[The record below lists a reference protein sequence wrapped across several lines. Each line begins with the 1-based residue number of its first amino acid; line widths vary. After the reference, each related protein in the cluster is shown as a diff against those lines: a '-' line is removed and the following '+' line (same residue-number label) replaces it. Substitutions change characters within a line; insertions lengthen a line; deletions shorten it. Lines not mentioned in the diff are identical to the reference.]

1 METKTI
7 IIIILFIIS
16 GIFYYQIGDTTTKS
30 KIFQVERVIDGD
42 TLILTNEQRIR
53 LKGINTPEKSM
64 PFYNEA
70 TKFLKNT
77 ENKSVT
83 IKSYGVDKYGR
94 TLAYVFLDNKN
105 INKEILSRGLG
116 TLYYYGEDDYYLELK
131 QAEESARLNNNG
143 LWKKSQNADC
153 IELIELKYKEQP
165 KRCTNNEFLE
175 LKNSCN
181 KELNI
186 IIKDDARHTYKETI
200 KSNSIFTKNF
210 SCIWNNDGDSVYIRD
225 NDGLILFYRY

>member
-7 IIIILFIIS
+7 IIIALFIIS
-16 GIFYYQIGDTTTKS
+16 GIFYYQISGTTTNS
-30 KIFQVERVIDGD
+30 KIFQVDRVIDGD
-42 TLILTNEQRIR
+42 TLKLTNGQTVR

-64 PFYNEA
+64 PFSNEA
-70 TKFLKNT
+70 TIFLKNI
-77 ENKSVT
+77 ENKSVK

-94 TLAYVFLDNKN
+94 TLAYIFLDNKN
-105 INKEILSRGLG
+105 INKEILLRGLG
-116 TLYYYGEDDYYLELK
+116 TLYYYGEDDYYSEFK
-131 QAEESARLNNNG
+131 KAEKLARLNKKG
-143 LWKKSQNADC
+143 LWKESSNTNC

-165 KRCTNNEFLE
+165 KRCSNNEFLK

-181 KELNI
+181 KELKI

-225 NDGLILFYRY
+225 DDGLILFYRY